1 MAEKYEI
8 LPVPTRILTVHDNI
22 VDAINEFGGKMIG
35 PRDVVCVA
43 ESVVAITQN
52 RAIRPEPMKIGFVAK
67 VLSQLFPGYG
77 SISNWSAMQ
86 SLINEEG
93 TLRIIFA
100 VVVGFFAKVIG
111 KAGWFYR
118 LGGEQA
124 RLIDDITG
132 TMPPYDKHIVL
143 GPKNPA
149 RVAQAIKDGT
159 GCFGAAVADVNDLKR
174 SCVLGTTKGVDPRL
188 VEKILIDNPFGN
200 THGIIYT
207 PASFDD
213 VALKLNGWRLVIL
226 KKMC

>member
-1 MAEKYEI
+1 MSRNWLEVLTMAEKYEI

-22 VDAINEFGGKMIG
+22 VDAIKEFGGSMIG

-52 RAIRPEPMKIGFVAK
+52 RAIRPETLKIGFAAK
-67 VLSQLFPGYG
+67 VFSQLFPGYG

-86 SLINEEG
+86 SLINEED
-93 TLRIIFA
+93 TLRITFA
-100 VVVGFFAKVIG
+100 VVAGFFMKLIG

-124 RLIDDITG
+124 RLVDDITG

-143 GPKNPA
+143 GPKHA
-149 RVAQAIKDGT
+149 SKVAESIKRGL

-174 SCVLGTTKGVDPRL
+174 SCVLGATKGVDPRL

-200 THGIIYT
+200 ASQKTPICIIKD
-207 PASFDD
+207 FI
-213 VALKLNGWRLVIL
+213 R
-226 KKMC
+226 

>member
-8 LPVPTRILTVHDNI
+8 LPIPTRILTVHDNI
-22 VDAINEFGGKMIG
+22 VDAIKEFGGDKIG

-52 RAIRPEPMKIGFVAK
+52 RAIRPETLKIGFVAK
-67 VLSQLFPGYG
+67 VLSQLFPGWG

-93 TLRIIFA
+93 TARILFA
-100 VVVGFFAKVIG
+100 FVVGAVMKIFHKP
-111 KAGWFYR
+111 GWFYR

-124 RLIDDITG
+124 RLVDDITG

-143 GPKNPA
+143 GPKNPN
-149 RVAQAIKDGT
+149 RVAQAIKEGT
-159 GCFGAAVADVNDLKR
+159 GCFGATVADVNDLKR
-174 SCVLGTTKGVDPRL
+174 SCVIGCTKGVDPRL

-200 THGIIYT
+200 ASQKT
-207 PASFDD
+207 PIC
-213 VALKLNGWRLVIL
+213 VI
-226 KKMC
+226 KDYIR

>member
-200 THGIIYT
+200 ASQKTPICIIKNYRQYQE
-207 PASFDD
+207 
-213 VALKLNGWRLVIL
+213 KH
-226 KKMC
+226 

>member
-22 VDAINEFGGKMIG
+22 VDAIKEFGGSMIG
-35 PRDVVCVA
+35 PAMWSAWRKV
-43 ESVVAITQN
+43 SWLLPKIGPF
-52 RAIRPEPMKIGFVAK
+52 RPENAEDGFAAK
-67 VLSQLFPGYG
+67 VFSQLFPGYG

-93 TLRIIFA
+93 TLRITFA
-100 VVVGFFAKVIG
+100 VVAGFFMKLIG

-124 RLIDDITG
+124 RLVDDITG

-143 GPKNPA
+143 GPKHA
-149 RVAQAIKDGT
+149 SKVAESIKRGL

-174 SCVLGTTKGVDPRL
+174 PCVLGATKGVDPRL

-200 THGIIYT
+200 ASQKTPICIIKDFH
-207 PASFDD
+207 P
-213 VALKLNGWRLVIL
+213 L
-226 KKMC
+226 

>member
-143 GPKNPA
+143 GPN
-149 RVAQAIKDGT
+149 
-159 GCFGAAVADVNDLKR
+159 
-174 SCVLGTTKGVDPRL
+174 CVLGTTKGVDPRL

-200 THGIIYT
+200 ASQKTPICIIKDYI
-207 PASFDD
+207 
-213 VALKLNGWRLVIL
+213 R
-226 KKMC
+226 

>member
-1 MAEKYEI
+1 MSRNWLEVLTMAEKYEI

-22 VDAINEFGGKMIG
+22 VDAIKEFGGSMIG

-52 RAIRPEPMKIGFVAK
+52 RAIRPETLKIGFAAK
-67 VLSQLFPGYG
+67 VFSQLFPGYG

-93 TLRIIFA
+93 TLRITFA
-100 VVVGFFAKVIG
+100 VVAGFFMKLIG

-124 RLIDDITG
+124 RLVDDITG

-143 GPKNPA
+143 GPKHASSSVPAFWAQPKASIPGLWKRSSSTTPSATPA
-149 RVAQAIKDGT
+149 R
-159 GCFGAAVADVNDLKR
+159 
-174 SCVLGTTKGVDPRL
+174 RL
-188 VEKILIDNPFGN
+188 LS
-200 THGIIYT
+200 
-207 PASFDD
+207 ASSRTSS
-213 VALKLNGWRLVIL
+213 ANG
-226 KKMC
+226 

>member
-22 VDAINEFGGKMIG
+22 VDAIKEFGGSMIG

-52 RAIRPEPMKIGFVAK
+52 RAIRPETLKIGFAAK
-67 VLSQLFPGYG
+67 VFSQLFPGYG

-93 TLRIIFA
+93 TLRITFA
-100 VVVGFFAKVIG
+100 VVAGFFMKLIG

-124 RLIDDITG
+124 RLVDDITG

-143 GPKNPA
+143 GPKHA
-149 RVAQAIKDGT
+149 SKVAESIKRGL

-174 SCVLGTTKGVDPRL
+174 SCVLGATKGVDPL
-188 VEKILIDNPFGN
+188 LWK
-200 THGIIYT
+200 
-207 PASFDD
+207 
-213 VALKLNGWRLVIL
+213 
-226 KKMC
+226 